1 MFSCGTVALDG
12 PLFFW
17 RTIGL
22 RISPYQKFAE
32 LRPRIRRTFQH
43 VDKGAKGIQ
52 SRNFKIAYFERI
64 HNFYFSFD
72 INAVFFSKVM

>member
-43 VDKGAKGIQ
+43 VDNPFRYIFIY
-52 SRNFKIAYFERI
+52 R
-64 HNFYFSFD
+64 FSYLLTYYYSFLAHY
-72 INAVFFSKVM
+72 NKKKMFRY